1 MTATAAPPA
10 PPRRRLR
17 LGRLLGLLVLTV
29 LAVVVASAGR
39 VVWAAQSDDRAPTE
53 AIVVLGASQYD
64 GTPSQV
70 FAARLDH
77 AAALYAEGV
86 APLVVTVG
94 GNQPGDRF
102 TEAQAGADHLAAAGV
117 PRSSLLPVPTGSDT
131 LTSVQAV
138 AAALQERG
146 LTRVTIVSDPEHVL
160 RTSDMARWAGLQP
173 SASPARGT
181 AGLQSRYVIRE
192 TAGWWAFTWYR
203 VTGEPAPLSG
213 SAAAAA
219 L

>member
-1 MTATAAPPA
+1 VTATAAPPA

-17 LGRLLGLLVLTV
+17 LGRLLGVAV
-29 LAVVVASAGR
+29 LALVAVVAASAAR
-39 VVWAAQSDDRAPTE
+39 VVWAAQSDHRDPTE

-77 AAALYAEGV
+77 AAALHGAGV

-102 TEAQAGADHLAAAGV
+102 TEAQAGADYLAEAGV
-117 PRSSLLPVPTGSDT
+117 PRTSLLAVPTGSDT
-131 LTSVQAV
+131 LTSVEAV
-138 AAALQERG
+138 ATALQERG
-146 LTRVTIVSDPEHVL
+146 LSRVTIVSDPEHVL
-160 RTSDMARWAGLQP
+160 RASDMARWVGLQP
-173 SASPARGT
+173 SASPARGD
-181 AGLQSRYVIRE
+181 AGLQPRYVIRE

-203 VTGEPAPLSG
+203 LTGEPAPLSG
-213 SAAAAA
+213 SAAAAV